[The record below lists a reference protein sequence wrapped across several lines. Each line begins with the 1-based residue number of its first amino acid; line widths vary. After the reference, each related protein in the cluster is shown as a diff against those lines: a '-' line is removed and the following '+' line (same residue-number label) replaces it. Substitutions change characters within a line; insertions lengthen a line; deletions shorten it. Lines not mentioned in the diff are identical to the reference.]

1 MVGKSRKKRD
11 DLIITNIGANKNA
24 KVKKQINFHLK
35 RIVITSFVIIFVATI
50 IFVARFIRF
59 NVVEMLWKVN
69 VTRGSER
76 VNNKSIRYEGFDNGI
91 MRISNDGV
99 TYINGGGSVNFT
111 VSYNMKEPIYE
122 SGDKYFLIADKNGN
136 EFYVFD
142 SNGEIGHNTTTSPIQ
157 KISISKDGI
166 IYILQSDENSSY
178 INVYKSNTTPVDI
191 SIKSTLTGDGMPVD
205 IATSKDGVNLAVAYM
220 CLGDNNIY
228 SKATYYNFDEAGKK
242 NPKRIIK
249 EFTSEFEEKLLARVC
264 FFDERHSCMIFDE
277 GVYFVSLKDEENP
290 AVIAK
295 HLFDKKIK
303 SIAYNE
309 KLLAFVFSDST
320 FMVINKNGSILANKN
335 LDFEYENFYISDN
348 YIVFLYENRIVLFDE
363 RGRLVFDKEME
374 IDVQYVSKKKSLF
387 FSELFVGA
395 IDGVECIR
403 FF

>member
-1 MVGKSRKKRD
+1 MVGKSRKKID

-24 KVKKQINFHLK
+24 KVKKPINFHLK

-157 KISISKDGI
+157 KVSISKDGI

-178 INVYKSNTTPVDI
+178 INVYKS
-191 SIKSTLTGDGMPVD
+191 
-205 IATSKDGVNLAVAYM
+205 
-220 CLGDNNIY
+220 
-228 SKATYYNFDEAGKK
+228 
-242 NPKRIIK
+242 
-249 EFTSEFEEKLLARVC
+249 KL
-264 FFDERHSCMIFDE
+264 
-277 GVYFVSLKDEENP
+277 K
-290 AVIAK
+290 
-295 HLFDKKIK
+295 
-303 SIAYNE
+303 
-309 KLLAFVFSDST
+309 
-320 FMVINKNGSILANKN
+320 
-335 LDFEYENFYISDN
+335 
-348 YIVFLYENRIVLFDE
+348 
-363 RGRLVFDKEME
+363 
-374 IDVQYVSKKKSLF
+374 
-387 FSELFVGA
+387 
-395 IDGVECIR
+395 
-403 FF
+403 